1 MSDLNLPDNIT
12 TRIQAIAEQE
22 HRSVEEVV
30 ARMLQ
35 YYPAQSD
42 VQKLDETPIPDPL
55 LGLIGLLDD
64 ETQETDLSSTVRETL
79 AKFTHPQY
87 GWTKRGRTD

>member
-1 MSDLNLPDNIT
+1 MSDLHLPDNLT
-12 TRIQAIAEQE
+12 ERIQAIAEREQL
-22 HRSVEEVV
+22 SVEEVV

-35 YYPAQSD
+35 FYPPQTNT
-42 VQKLDETPIPDPL
+42 QKQDETPSPDPL

>member
-12 TRIQAIAEQE
+12 TRIRAIAEQE

-35 YYPAQSD
+35 YYLAQPD
-42 VQKLDETPIPDPL
+42 VQKQEETPTPDSL
-55 LGLIGLLDD
+55 VGLIGLLDD

-79 AKFTHPQY
+79 AKFTHLQY